1 MIASWHSKSLVSLD
15 TSQVEWPNGLLFK
28 WRFVRPKCRTI
39 GRLAEGKKESLV
51 SPSNGAAQQKGCNA
65 HANSGPSQQNN
76 NSTKICEISVLWL
89 WVKVWL
95 VSLLLNLKFN
105 TQAEWP
111 WSWVENIQKCSKGG
125 LAAHPHGEPGKSRER
140 RSEIIIIIT
149 YIAPVLFRRIVL
161 KMVIAVGALWHVL

>member
-111 WSWVENIQKCSKGG
+111 WSWVEIIQKCSKGVWPPTHMVSQAKAG
-125 LAAHPHGEPGKSRER
+125 SAAV
-140 RSEIIIIIT
+140 RSSSSSSPTLPLCCSDE
-149 YIAPVLFRRIVL
+149 LF
-161 KMVIAVGALWHVL
+161 